1 MERKVLKPGKAI
13 VVVQKPSFAVQT
25 PPTDDDPCFDIL
37 NVKRLT
43 KMSLEQNMIDE

>member
-13 VVVQKPSFAVQT
+13 VMVQKPSLAVQA

-37 NVKRLT
+37 NVKKT
-43 KMSLEQNMIDE
+43 DKNVT